1 MKVSLNWL
9 SDYVDIGDI
18 ALDEIVDKLTT
29 SGLEVE
35 EVIDEAKNFENIVV
49 GLVKEV
55 KKHPNADKLSLCI
68 VNDGKD
74 DYQVICGAPNVA
86 PGQKTAFAKVG
97 AYLPSVN
104 LTLKK
109 AKIRGVE
116 SFGMLCAEDELGLS
130 DNHEGIMVLDDD
142 VPVGAPLSDVLNKN
156 DVILDIAITP
166 NRADALS
173 HVGIA
178 RDLGALFG
186 RPLKLPEVKLEESE
200 NDVNGFASV
209 EIENVTDCPRYVAK
223 VITNVTIKES
233 PEWLKRKLTAVGL
246 RPINNVVDATNFV
259 LYELG
264 QPLHAFDLDK
274 LAGKKIIVKNVED
287 GYKFITLDSKERE
300 LKSTDLMICDAE
312 RPVAIAGVMGG
323 ENSEVSSETKN
334 ILIESAYFNPSAIR
348 KTAKRLGMSTDASY
362 RFERGCNPE
371 ITEFAAERV
380 ISLIHELGGGEIA
393 KGTIDVYPNK
403 LTRPVISLRF
413 ERLNKVLG
421 FEIEPGK
428 VKSIFNALEFEV
440 VDENEEKIT
449 VEIPLFRHDLERE
462 IDLIEEVVRIYGFD
476 KIPLTEKIQV
486 ALEEKIDQTA
496 FNGKVRDY
504 LTALG
509 FYEIV
514 TNSLLNE
521 KSALYFGKA
530 IPVLNPQSI
539 EMTHARTSLIPGI
552 LSTIERNIR
561 VKEKN
566 LKLFEIGHTFE
577 AKTEK
582 EIESFDDIEELD
594 KLTFAVTGKRKEDVW
609 YTEDLPFDFYDISGA
624 MDEILRKLGVKEKF
638 TDSYILEPDDIF
650 LFRLEKKFKKNIV
663 AVGGKVKQELLKEFN
678 ISQDVYLFDVN
689 LEVLRQIH
697 IETRKFNELL
707 KFPKIVRDF
716 AFIFD
721 KDILYETVVKEIQKS
736 SSKLLKKIKLF
747 DIFESDSLGRDKK
760 SMAFQV
766 EYYDEN
772 RTLTE
777 EEIDKEFWKTIEH
790 IKSKFKAELRG

>member
-9 SDYVDIGDI
+9 SDYIDIDD
-18 ALDEIVDKLTT
+18 LSVDEIVDKLTT

-55 KKHPNADKLSLCI
+55 NKHPNADRLSVCT
-68 VNDGKD
+68 VTDGEQ

-97 AYLPSVN
+97 AYLPSIDI
-104 LTLKK
+104 TLKK
-109 AKIRGVE
+109 VKIRGVE
-116 SFGMLCAEDELGLS
+116 SYGMLCAEDELGLS
-130 DNHEGIMVLDDD
+130 DDHEGIMVLNEDA
-142 VPVGAPLSDVLNKN
+142 PTGAPLSEVLNKN

-173 HVGIA
+173 HIGIA
-178 RDLGALFG
+178 RDIAALFNKK
-186 RPLKLPEVKLEESE
+186 LKIPEVNLMESE
-200 NDVNGFASV
+200 TDIKDFTKIL
-209 EIENVTDCPRYVAK
+209 IENKKDCPRYVAK
-223 VITNVTIKES
+223 VISNVTIKES
-233 PEWLKRKLTAVGL
+233 PEWLKRRLTAVGL
-246 RPINNVVDATNFV
+246 RPINNVVDATNYV

-274 LAGKKIIVKNVED
+274 LSGKTIIVKNVEE
-287 GYKFITLDSKERE
+287 GYKFTTLDSKERE
-300 LKSTDLMICDAE
+300 MKSTDLMICDAE

-323 ENSEVSSETKN
+323 ENSEVSNDTKN

-348 KTAKRLGMSTDASY
+348 KTAKRLGLSTDASY

-371 ITEFAAERV
+371 ITVFAAERV
-380 ISLIHELGGGEIA
+380 AALIQEIGGGEIA
-393 KGTIDVYPNK
+393 KGTIDVYPDEIK
-403 LTRPVISLRF
+403 RPVISLRF
-413 ERLNKVLG
+413 SRLNRILG
-421 FEIEPGK
+421 FEIEPEK
-428 VKSIFNALEFEV
+428 VKRIFEALEFDFSESTG
-440 VDENEEKIT
+440 EKIT

-462 IDLIEEVVRIYGFD
+462 IDLIEEVARIYGFD
-476 KIPLTEKIQV
+476 KIPLIENIQV
-486 ALEEKIDQTA
+486 ALEKKIDQTS
-496 FNGKVRDY
+496 FNGKIRNY

-521 KSALYFGKA
+521 DTAKYFGNA

-577 AKTEK
+577 KKTEK

-594 KLTFAVTGKRKEDVW
+594 KLTFAVTGKREVDVW
-609 YTEDLPFDFYDISGA
+609 YSKDTEFDFYDVVGA
-624 MDEILRKLGVKEKF
+624 TDE
-638 TDSYILEPDDIF
+638 
-650 LFRLEKKFKKNIV
+650 LFRKIGVENKLTDEYFLESDNVFEFRLVKKYKGQNVATGGKLKGDLLKKFDVN
-663 AVGGKVKQELLKEFN
+663 
-678 ISQDVYLFDVN
+678 QDVYLFDVN
-689 LEVLRQIH
+689 LDALRSVK
-697 IETRKFNELL
+697 TDPVKFEELL
-707 KFPKIVRDF
+707 KFPKVVRDF

-721 KDILYETVVKEIQKS
+721 KDILYETVVKEIYKS

-747 DIFESDSLGRDKK
+747 DIFESESLGRDKK
-760 SMAFQV
+760 SMAFQL

-777 EEIDKEFWKTIEH
+777 EEIEKEFWKTIEH
-790 IKSKFKAELRG
+790 IKKKLNGELRG

>member
-9 SDYVDIGDI
+9 SDYIDIDD
-18 ALDEIVDKLTT
+18 LSVDEIVDKLTT

-55 KKHPNADKLSLCI
+55 NKHPNADRLSVCT
-68 VNDGKD
+68 VTDGEQ

-97 AYLPSVN
+97 AYLPSIDI
-104 LTLKK
+104 TLKK
-109 AKIRGVE
+109 VKIRGVE
-116 SFGMLCAEDELGLS
+116 SYGMLCAEDELGLS
-130 DNHEGIMVLDDD
+130 DDHEGIMVLNEDA
-142 VPVGAPLSDVLNKN
+142 PTGAPLSEVLNKN

-173 HVGIA
+173 HIGIA
-178 RDLGALFG
+178 RDIAALFNKK
-186 RPLKLPEVKLEESE
+186 LKIPEVNLMESE
-200 NDVNGFASV
+200 TDIKDFTKIL
-209 EIENVTDCPRYVAK
+209 IENKKDCPRYVAK
-223 VITNVTIKES
+223 VISNVTIKES
-233 PEWLKRKLTAVGL
+233 PEWLKRRLTAVGL
-246 RPINNVVDATNFV
+246 RPINNVVDATNYV

-274 LAGKKIIVKNVED
+274 LSGKTIIVKNVEE
-287 GYKFITLDSKERE
+287 GYKFTTLDSKERE
-300 LKSTDLMICDAE
+300 MKSTDLMICDAE
-312 RPVAIAGVMGG
+312 KPVAIAGVMGG
-323 ENSEVSSETKN
+323 ENSEVSNDTKN

-348 KTAKRLGMSTDASY
+348 KTAKRLGLSTDASY

-371 ITEFAAERV
+371 ITVFAAERV
-380 ISLIHELGGGEIA
+380 AALIQEIGGGEIA
-393 KGTIDVYPNK
+393 KGTIDVYPDEIK
-403 LTRPVISLRF
+403 RPVISLRF
-413 ERLNKVLG
+413 SRLNRILG
-421 FEIEPGK
+421 FEIEPEK
-428 VKSIFNALEFEV
+428 VKRIFEALEFDFSESTG
-440 VDENEEKIT
+440 EKIT

-462 IDLIEEVVRIYGFD
+462 IDLIEEVARIYGFD
-476 KIPLTEKIQV
+476 KIPLIENIQV
-486 ALEEKIDQTA
+486 ALEKKIDQTS
-496 FNGKVRDY
+496 FNGKIRNY

-521 KSALYFGKA
+521 DTAKYFGNA

-577 AKTEK
+577 KKTEK

-594 KLTFAVTGKRKEDVW
+594 KLTFAVTGKREVDVW
-609 YTEDLPFDFYDISGA
+609 YSKDTEFDFYDVVGA
-624 MDEILRKLGVKEKF
+624 TDE
-638 TDSYILEPDDIF
+638 
-650 LFRLEKKFKKNIV
+650 LFRKIGVENKLTDEYFLESDNVFEFRLVKKYKGQNVATGGKLKGDLLKKFDVN
-663 AVGGKVKQELLKEFN
+663 
-678 ISQDVYLFDVN
+678 QDVYLFDVN
-689 LEVLRQIH
+689 LDALRSVK
-697 IETRKFNELL
+697 TDPVKFEELL
-707 KFPKIVRDF
+707 KFPKVVRDF

-721 KDILYETVVKEIQKS
+721 KDILYETVVKEIYKS

-747 DIFESDSLGRDKK
+747 DIFESESLGRDKK
-760 SMAFQV
+760 SMAFQL

-777 EEIDKEFWKTIEH
+777 EEIEKEFWKTIEH
-790 IKSKFKAELRG
+790 IKKKLNGELRG

>member
-9 SDYVDIGDI
+9 SDYVDIDE
-18 ALDEIVDKLTT
+18 LSVDEIVDKLTT

-35 EVIDEAKNFENIVV
+35 EVIDEAENFENIVV

-55 KKHPNADKLSLCI
+55 NKHPNADRLSVCT
-68 VNDGKD
+68 VTDGEQ

-97 AYLPSVN
+97 ARLPGMN
-104 LTLKK
+104 ITLKK

-116 SFGMLCAEDELGLS
+116 SYGMLCAEDELGIG
-130 DNHEGIMVLDDD
+130 DDHEGIMVLNDDA
-142 VPVGAPLSDVLNKN
+142 PTGAALSDVLKKN

-173 HVGIA
+173 HTGIA
-178 RDLGALFG
+178 RDIAALFDKK
-186 RPLKLPEVKLEESE
+186 LKMPEVKLTESE
-200 NDVNGFASV
+200 TDVNDLAKV
-209 EIENVTDCPRYVAK
+209 EIENATDCPRYVAK
-223 VITNVTIKES
+223 VVTGVTIKES

-274 LAGKKIIVKNVED
+274 LSGGKIIVKNVED
-287 GYKFITLDSKERE
+287 GYKFTTLDSKERE
-300 LKSTDLMICDAE
+300 LKASDLMICDAE
-312 RPVAIAGVMGG
+312 KPVAIAGVMGG
-323 ENSEVSSETKN
+323 ENSEVSDDTKN

-348 KTAKRLGMSTDASY
+348 KTAKRLGLSTDASY

-371 ITEFAAERV
+371 ITVFAAERV
-380 ISLIHELGGGEIA
+380 AALIREIGGGEIA
-393 KGTIDVYPNK
+393 KGTIDVYPVK
-403 LTRPVISLRF
+403 IERPVISLRF
-413 ERLNKVLG
+413 SRLNKILG
-421 FEIEPGK
+421 FDVEPAK
-428 VKSIFNALEFEV
+428 VKRIFELLEFEV
-440 VDENEEKIT
+440 SEFTDEKIT

-462 IDLIEEVVRIYGFD
+462 IDLIEEVARIYGFE
-476 KIPLTEKIQV
+476 KIPLIDKIQV
-486 ALEEKIDQTA
+486 ALEKKVDQTA
-496 FNGKVRDY
+496 FNGKIRNY
-504 LTALG
+504 MTALG
-509 FYEIV
+509 YYEIV

-521 KSALYFGKA
+521 ETAKYFGNA

-577 AKTEK
+577 KKTEK
-582 EIESFDDIEELD
+582 EIESFDDIEEPD
-594 KLTFAVTGKRKEDVW
+594 KLTFAVTGKREVDVW
-609 YTEDLPFDFYDISGA
+609 YSKDTEFDFYDVVGTA
-624 MDEILRKLGVKEKF
+624 DELFRKTGVDSKL
-638 TDSYILEPDDIF
+638 TDEFFLEPDDVF
-650 LFRLEKKFKKNIV
+650 DFRLVKKYKGRTV
-663 AVGGKVKQELLKEFN
+663 ATGGKVKNGLLKKFDIN
-678 ISQDVYLFDVN
+678 QNVYLFDIN
-689 LEVLRQIH
+689 LDVLRSIKV
-697 IETRKFNELL
+697 ELKKFNELL
-707 KFPKIVRDF
+707 KFPKVVRDF
-716 AFIFD
+716 AFVFD
-721 KDILYETVVKEIQKS
+721 KDILYETVIKEIYKS

-747 DIFESDSLGRDKK
+747 DIFESESLGRDKK
-760 SMAFQV
+760 SMAFQL

-777 EEIDKEFWKTIEH
+777 DEIEKEFWKTIEH
-790 IKSKFKAELRG
+790 IKKKLNGELRG

>member
-9 SDYVDIGDI
+9 SDYIDIDD
-18 ALDEIVDKLTT
+18 LSVDEIVDKLTT

-55 KKHPNADKLSLCI
+55 NKHPNADRLSVCT
-68 VNDGKD
+68 VTDGEQ

-97 AYLPSVN
+97 AYLPSVD

-116 SFGMLCAEDELGLS
+116 SYGMLCAEDELGLS
-130 DNHEGIMVLDDD
+130 DDHEGIMVLNEDA
-142 VPVGAPLSDVLNKN
+142 PTGAPLSEVLNKN

-173 HVGIA
+173 HIGIA
-178 RDLGALFG
+178 RDIAALFNKK
-186 RPLKLPEVKLEESE
+186 LKMPEVNLNEAPT
-200 NDVNGFASV
+200 DVKDFAKV
-209 EIENVTDCPRYVAK
+209 IIENKKDCPRYVAK
-223 VITNVTIKES
+223 VILNVTIKES
-233 PEWLKRKLTAVGL
+233 PEWLKRRLTAVGL

-274 LAGKKIIVKNVED
+274 LSGKTIIVKNVED
-287 GYKFITLDSKERE
+287 GYKFTTLDSKERE

-312 RPVAIAGVMGG
+312 KPVAIAGVMGG
-323 ENSEVSSETKN
+323 ENSEVSDDTKN

-348 KTAKRLGMSTDASY
+348 KTAKRLGLSTDASY

-371 ITEFAAERV
+371 ITVFAAERV
-380 ISLIHELGGGEIA
+380 AALIQEIGGGEIA
-393 KGTIDVYPNK
+393 TGTIDVYPDEIR
-403 LTRPVISLRF
+403 RPVISLRF
-413 ERLNKVLG
+413 SRLNKILG
-421 FEIEPGK
+421 FEVEPEK
-428 VKSIFNALEFEV
+428 VKRIFEALEFNITESTV
-440 VDENEEKIT
+440 EKIT

-462 IDLIEEVVRIYGFD
+462 IDLIEEVARIYGFD
-476 KIPLTEKIQV
+476 KIPLIEKIQV
-486 ALEEKIDQTA
+486 ALEKKIDQTS
-496 FNGKVRDY
+496 FNGKVRNY

-521 KSALYFGKA
+521 ETAKYFGNA

-561 VKEKN
+561 VKERN

-577 AKTEK
+577 KKTGK

-594 KLTFAVTGKRKEDVW
+594 KLTFAVTGKREVDVW
-609 YTEDLPFDFYDISGA
+609 YSKDTEFDFYDVVGA
-624 MDEILRKLGVKEKF
+624 ADE
-638 TDSYILEPDDIF
+638 
-650 LFRLEKKFKKNIV
+650 LFRKIGVENKLTDEYFLESDNVFEFRLIKKYKGQNVAIGGKLKSDLLKKFDINQ
-663 AVGGKVKQELLKEFN
+663 A
-678 ISQDVYLFDVN
+678 VYLFDVN
-689 LEVLRQIH
+689 LDALRSVK
-697 IETRKFNELL
+697 TDPVKFEELL
-707 KFPKIVRDF
+707 KFPKVVRDF
-716 AFIFD
+716 AFIFN
-721 KDILYETVVKEIQKS
+721 KDILYETVVKEIYKS

-747 DIFESDSLGRDKK
+747 DIFESESLGRDKK

-777 EEIDKEFWKTIEH
+777 EEIEKEFWKTIEH
-790 IKSKFKAELRG
+790 IKKKLNGELRG